1 MPRHR
6 KQRGGDE
13 SLLGDAAL
21 IGLGAYA
28 AYQPG
33 GNTVSG
39 LFANL
44 GRIALYV
51 VGGFIAFFAIVLILS
66 LIFGNNKQKFTD
78 FAVAFSPDAAP
89 PTDVV
94 GGLQPAGPTEKGNE
108 RVTTPA
114 GNVIVY

>member
-6 KQRGGDE
+6 KQRGGDD

-28 AYQPG
+28 ANQPG
-33 GNTVSG
+33 GNTVTG
-39 LFANL
+39 LFSNL

-51 VGGFIAFFAIVLILS
+51 VGGFVALFVVLIVFSIL
-66 LIFGNNKQKFTD
+66 FGKKQKFTD
-78 FAVAFSPDAAP
+78 FAVAYAPDAAP